1 MSALRKE
8 AIEYDYY
15 QESSEYSPK
24 KKRIENKKKN
34 RIVMESF
41 KNTVMVATTFILG
54 ILIIY
59 NYAIIID
66 KKMEL
71 NNINEE
77 IVQFNNDIDE
87 YNVALE
93 SIKNTNK
100 IEETAKTY
108 LGMSYP
114 KRKQT
119 VFIDFA
125 YGTEED
131 ETNTLAKNNQNQLY
145 SLIDKVISFVQ

>member
-131 ETNTLAKNNQNQLY
+131 ETNILAKDNQNQLY
-145 SLIDKVISFVQ
+145 GLIDKVISFVQ

>member
-15 QESSEYSPK
+15 QESSEHSPK

-59 NYAIIID
+59 NYAVIID

>member
-114 KRKQT
+114 KRKQA